1 MRKNLDIFFGLAA
14 WAIGI
19 LAVMAAFWPFWKFG
33 FTWMEWV
40 APSLW
45 TLCVI
50 LMFVISKRRPIKLW
64 WVWPSFPLAFVLWVS
79 LIVLVLGGY

>member
-1 MRKNLDIFFGLAA
+1 MRKNLDIIFGLTA
-14 WAIGI
+14 WGIGI
-19 LAVMAAFWPFWKFG
+19 LAVVAAFHPFWKFR

-64 WVWPSFPLAFVLWVS
+64 WIWPSFPLAFVMWV
-79 LIVLVLGGY
+79 LFLPLALKGL